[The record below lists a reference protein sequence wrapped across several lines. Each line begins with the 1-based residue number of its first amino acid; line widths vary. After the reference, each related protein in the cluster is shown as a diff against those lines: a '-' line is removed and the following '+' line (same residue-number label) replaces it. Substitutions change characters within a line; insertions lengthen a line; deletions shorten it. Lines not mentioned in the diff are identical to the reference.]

1 MVGFISGTLVY
12 TDRGLIPIQEIQTGD
27 LVYVQSALIEL
38 IEAPVKAISVNQAQ
52 EIWALKYF
60 NPIPMNGSFNHAI
73 VLAASDQQVWV
84 SEYENDVGEVNTVN
98 GWMSI
103 DQLYECEAKAIVENQ
118 QVIGLTVHRLLAT
131 PNLSLAYV
139 VEEFEWSPEYL
150 CVFSGGQTA
159 LFGIKHLTSGLS
171 SGYDAEKEIVPYDTT
186 LINIGWVD
194 DAPVAEFLNYY
205 QNAQLKGYEEKFRH
219 STYQLQFDQEQAYF
233 VQKKGI
239 LVHQ

>member
-1 MVGFISGTLVY
+1 MAGFIPGTLVY

-27 LVYVQSALIEL
+27 LVYVQSALKEL
-38 IEAPVKAISVNQAQ
+38 IKAPVKAISVNQVQ

-84 SEYENDVGEVNTVN
+84 SEYENNVGEVNTVN

-118 QVIGLTVHRLLAT
+118 QVIGLTAHPLLAT

-150 CVFSGGQTA
+150 CTVNSGQTA
-159 LFGIKHLTSGLS
+159 LFGIRHLTGGLAS
-171 SGYDAEKEIVPYDTT
+171 RYDVEKEIVPYNKEVIKIAQ
-186 LINIGWVD
+186 LD
-194 DAPVAEFLNYY
+194 DVPVAEFLAYY
-205 QNAQLKGYEEKFRH
+205 QNAQLKGYEHKFKH
-219 STYQLQFDQEQAYF
+219 STYQLQLDQEQAYF